1 MASIEIEA
9 AISDIVFNYPAPVE
23 EIQTLLAALGYDY
36 TIDELEAIA
45 AERV

>member
-1 MASIEIEA
+1 MDDINFEA

-23 EIQTLLAALGYDY
+23 EIQTLLEALGYVY
-36 TIDELEAIA
+36 TIEALEAIA